1 MVNKM
6 GNKNDDKEKTEEF
19 KQVIKKIAEEHGT
32 PVFIVD
38 HEKIRQ
44 NYKELKDNL
53 PRVQIYYAVKA
64 NTDQEIIKT
73 E

>member
-38 HEKIRQ
+38 HEKKGQ
-44 NYKELKDNL
+44 NRILMKNFNGFL
-53 PRVQIYYAVKA
+53 IH
-64 NTDQEIIKT
+64 
-73 E
+73 